1 MKLIIQLP
9 CLNEEAT
16 LPNTIRALPRTIE
29 GIDTIEYL
37 VINDGSTDR
46 TVEVARQ
53 SGVHHIISFTRN
65 KGLAKAFEAGLEHCL
80 KLGADLIVNT
90 DADNQYNAGDI
101 CKLVTPI
108 IRGEADMVIGDR
120 QTNTINHFSWHKK
133 KLQRVGT
140 KLVRNLADLDI
151 NDAVSGFRAFS
162 RETAMRINILTDF
175 SYTVE
180 TLIQLGHNKS
190 KVISIPIRT
199 NGETR
204 KSRLFKGL
212 TSFVRS
218 QLSTLV
224 RVYSTYKSL
233 RVFSTLGALVMLPG
247 LVGFARFMYFVYIN
261 DYNGH
266 IQSLIF
272 STAFI
277 IIGFLIMMFGL
288 LADMIASNRKLIEK
302 LLMMQKEQT
311 WSKN

>member
-120 QTNTINHFSWHKK
+120 QTNTINHFSWHK
-133 KLQRVGT
+133 T
-140 KLVRNLADLDI
+140 
-151 NDAVSGFRAFS
+151 
-162 RETAMRINILTDF
+162 
-175 SYTVE
+175 
-180 TLIQLGHNKS
+180 
-190 KVISIPIRT
+190 
-199 NGETR
+199 
-204 KSRLFKGL
+204 
-212 TSFVRS
+212 
-218 QLSTLV
+218 
-224 RVYSTYKSL
+224 
-233 RVFSTLGALVMLPG
+233 
-247 LVGFARFMYFVYIN
+247 
-261 DYNGH
+261 
-266 IQSLIF
+266 
-272 STAFI
+272 
-277 IIGFLIMMFGL
+277 
-288 LADMIASNRKLIEK
+288 
-302 LLMMQKEQT
+302 
-311 WSKN
+311 